1 MQILYVF
8 LGGGVGSVL
17 RFLIGKLMPMG
28 MYNGFPLGT
37 LVANLVGCLLIGMFN
52 ASIGKYISAE
62 MKPMLTV
69 GLCGGFTTM
78 STFCNESLAMMNA
91 GHWGL
96 LALYMVA
103 TIIGGLTMV
112 YLGMKV

>member
-1 MQILYVF
+1 MQVLYVF

-17 RFLIGKLMPMG
+17 RFLIGKLLPVG
-28 MYNGFPLGT
+28 MFNGFPLGT

-52 ASIGKYISAE
+52 VSIGKYLSVE

-78 STFCNESLAMMNA
+78 STFCNESLTMINA
-91 GHWGL
+91 GHFGL
-96 LALYMVA
+96 FALYMAA
-103 TIIGGLTMV
+103 TIVGGLAMV
-112 YLGMKV
+112 YLGMKF